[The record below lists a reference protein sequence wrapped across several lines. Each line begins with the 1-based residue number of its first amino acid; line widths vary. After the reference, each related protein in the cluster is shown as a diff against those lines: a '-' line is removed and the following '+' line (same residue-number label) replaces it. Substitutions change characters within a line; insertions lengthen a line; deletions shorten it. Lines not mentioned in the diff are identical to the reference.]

1 MRTRLALALLAAA
14 TATQLACAPTDQRT
28 GSSQSAMASPA
39 PTAADTAAVEHGIAA
54 FDSAMNAG
62 DVDALAAL
70 YTADAVSIPPD
81 VPAVTGTEAIKTLW
95 TDFLA
100 QGDVR
105 THNVAQRLYI
115 SGDLATGWGTYTVDV
130 KPTQGSPVHVTGNFA
145 VIWRKQADGSW
156 KAVMNIWNRDAP
168 APSM

>member
-1 MRTRLALALLAAA
+1 
-14 TATQLACAPTDQRT
+14 
-28 GSSQSAMASPA
+28 MASPA
-39 PTAADTAAVEHGIAA
+39 PTAADTAALEHGIAA

-81 VPAVTGTEAIKTLW
+81 APPAEGSDAIRKLW

-100 QGDVR
+100 QG
-105 THNVAQRLYI
+105 
-115 SGDLATGWGTYTVDV
+115 
-130 KPTQGSPVHVTGNFA
+130 SPVHQTGNFA
-145 VIWRKQADGSW
+145 VVWRKQADGSW
-156 KAVMNIWNRDAP
+156 MAVMNIWNRGAP